1 MLSNINDQLLDHFHY
16 GHGAAEYLRGKIP
29 GFVHKLRSFMKART
43 DIRRL
48 QEGEKVAQLILA
60 TTYFRN
66 IMELRS
72 QVATYEL
79 MHMIRYK
86 NQYEHTAHTLYL
98 FLLGVWIYDSL
109 PNAKKS
115 IDNSINED
123 AHLRVKRFL
132 FQWTYA
138 SLLHDIGYI
147 FNHIV
152 VESKVHIDEQGLRQ
166 YDRMFELEWIRQH
179 IIGDLTPEY
188 ESILDGLCGEF
199 RKNYKRWNL
208 VDEPTPEI
216 IIKKLCDVN
225 WVNDFLMVQE
235 KKKDAFS
242 WLALESFDPTGERLR
257 NEAMRIASEGYHFSE
272 KKDSETKVDHAVASG
287 LMLFQYTSAWYW
299 LYHMIRQINN
309 NMYESVTQTAKYEVQ
324 FFEKHIIPACKAVIY
339 HNLQKVGDY
348 ILKLELDKDPLLYL
362 AILCDELQVWDRFY
376 VGTNRII
383 TWRQKVQVT
392 AEDMMIDVD
401 LNGNDMVIVLE
412 FFNVAKEQRVSI
424 REKIDSRLT
433 GWESIIQ
440 LRD

>member
-1 MLSNINDQLLDHFHY
+1 MFGCVY
-16 GHGAAEYLRGKIP
+16 KYYKI
-29 GFVHKLRSFMKART
+29 T
-43 DIRRL
+43 
-48 QEGEKVAQLILA
+48 
-60 TTYFRN
+60 
-66 IMELRS
+66 
-72 QVATYEL
+72 
-79 MHMIRYK
+79 RYK

-287 LMLFQYTSAWYW
+287 LMLFQYKAHGAECSCRYHIHFRCDTCYSFFFNHRYQFLSGYHYSLAFFNSFVNLLVSFFYCHLRNTPPHFCALLRQNANLFQTQKRFAKLCTSY
-299 LYHMIRQINN
+299 L
-309 NMYESVTQTAKYEVQ
+309 SEV
-324 FFEKHIIPACKAVIY
+324 K
-339 HNLQKVGDY
+339 L
-348 ILKLELDKDPLLYL
+348 LLELAP
-362 AILCDELQVWDRFY
+362 CFY
-376 VGTNRII
+376 VKQSWLPGFTGPVPPPLRI
-383 TWRQKVQVT
+383 R
-392 AEDMMIDVD
+392 ALLFCYYM
-401 LNGNDMVIVLE
+401 LCSL
-412 FFNVAKEQRVSI
+412 SI
-424 REKIDSRLT
+424 RVIDC
-433 GWESIIQ
+433 Q
-440 LRD
+440 